1 MHRSFD
7 AAFKTQES
15 AEYLLA
21 GEVCFGALLDGA
33 ALPTKPVEDCFY
45 DEGGGCEGF
54 VTCSVQQIDGYHV
67 LYAMG
72 CSDEYALLDVSSSNR
87 LHVIESIETI
97 RYEAMVETAM
107 VNKRRKRPNS
117 KSAPISLSINIFGQ
131 PSVAM
136 EAGRRLSAASIFLQH
151 PKALHK
157 GIEYRNP
164 QFLIFPEDT
173 ADMRAFVGVTND
185 SPSTRRAMISDE
197 ISNILNCLSDDLS
210 GMTMESTEHYGLLS
224 VLKPETLSTPNQ
236 HGGGI
241 IADAMGL
248 GKTLTVL
255 TAILQSSHKA
265 ALFRDFVSIPNIS
278 QEPKVRTGAT
288 LVVVSSA
295 QLLESWGSEIQR
307 HVLRECL
314 NTIVF
319 HGQSRPHDSKS
330 LLKTNIV
337 LTTYGTLVAEE
348 KGRKV
353 LQQLNWF
360 RIVLD
365 EGEFLDPPQYTQK
378 HQQVVAHWIRNTNS
392 RQFKSAVKLSAK
404 NRWCLTGTPIQNRL
418 EDIAALAGF
427 LQLHPFPTKISFQK
441 SVLDPLSQG
450 GRNFSE
456 PLRSWLRAVCIRRTG
471 KLLQLPDTAE
481 ETILVSLSLAERI
494 LYDQVLHRTKR
505 EIDDTVSK
513 GKTIKKY
520 NFLFTA
526 ILKMRMLCNSGTY
539 SNYSGS
545 HRYLR
550 VDSQVKYTGCEQC
563 AASKDEDATLLL
575 AAFQFC
581 PDCGRSLQISSP
593 GSNPESS
600 RDGNSPLPEFYP
612 TPEERFTPSDVYSA
626 KLFAV
631 TNKIRACR
639 STSKHIVFSY
649 WTSTLDLLSNL
660 LGNEAVTHVQVDGRT
675 SYAERTNRLQSFR
688 EDNDICALLMSIET
702 GALGLNLTAANYVHI
717 VEPQWNPSIEEQ
729 AIGRALRIGQTR
741 EVTVVRYIVQGTVE
755 QNIMQLQKKKKS
767 AAKFMFNLGTSEE
780 LDEKLEDL
788 KFVLDLDP
796 AIIQ

>member
-224 VLKPETLSTPNQ
+224 VLKPHQVQGVCFMMRRESNRDRSVESAETLSTPNQ

-330 LLKTNIV
+330 LLKTDIV

-365 EGEFLDPPQYTQK
+365 E
-378 HQQVVAHWIRNTNS
+378 AHWI
-392 RQFKSAVKLSAK
+392 
-404 NRWCLTGTPIQNRL
+404 
-418 EDIAALAGF
+418 
-427 LQLHPFPTKISFQK
+427 H
-441 SVLDPLSQG
+441 
-450 GRNFSE
+450 
-456 PLRSWLRAVCIRRTG
+456 
-471 KLLQLPDTAE
+471 TAE

-688 EDNDICALLMSIET
+688 EDNDMRALLMSIET